1 MVFSSKCPPPPSGK
15 SPPTLEKTLRPARR
29 LPAFRNGIYPTVG
42 AYALYDELIYTS
54 MTFDYRR
61 NDVYRAAIDQLA
73 PGLSVV
79 DIGTGKDLVLTRM
92 CLDAGAGH
100 IYAIER
106 DRRAFELASALLQS
120 LPNSGRVTPIH
131 SDSATV
137 QLPEP
142 VDLCVSELLGVIGGC
157 EGAAVILNAARRQL
171 LKPGARMI
179 PSRCLTQTA
188 AVELPLD
195 VAQSPAVAKP
205 AGPTPAASSSATAA
219 PSTSASASATSPA
232 KTASPPPLSEKIS
245 IAPPPSPPTPPAN
258 SPSPSPAPAASMASS
273 PRSASSAAPPTNSS
287 PSMTTSPTGFLSS
300 SPSPPLP
307 RVRHQRH
314 RRPPAP
320 QPLDCSAP
328 ETQRMEVPVVIC
340 TCNGAARLP
349 AVFARLQAQQ
359 GVESLAWE
367 VVVVDNNSTD
377 STPSLV
383 RQYQQ
388 SWPALRLESEPQQ
401 GLAHARSPP
410 TRPRPSPPP

>member
-1 MVFSSKCPPPPSGK
+1 
-15 SPPTLEKTLRPARR
+15 
-29 LPAFRNGIYPTVG
+29 
-42 AYALYDELIYTS
+42 
-54 MTFDYRR
+54 
-61 NDVYRAAIDQLA
+61 
-73 PGLSVV
+73 
-79 DIGTGKDLVLTRM
+79 M
-92 CLDAGAGH
+92 CLEAGARH

-120 LPNSGRVTPIH
+120 LPSSGRVTPIH

-195 VAQSPAVAKP
+195 VAQSPAAAKP

-232 KTASPPPLSEKIS
+232 KTSSPPPLSEKIS

-258 SPSPSPAPAASMASS
+258 SPSPSPAPAASMAS
-273 PRSASSAAPPTNSS
+273 
-287 PSMTTSPTGFLSS
+287 
-300 SPSPPLP
+300 SPPLP